1 MKKSCRLLLALAAS
15 LVLGGAA
22 GVTRAAVSEADQQS
36 LRTQYVGKVLIIRK
50 CARVASQYDVQED
63 GTVKGD
69 FQPGYWSVDGAV
81 QVKDLEFHKDNVTF
95 KCLKLWANIKD
106 DGQLHY
112 FPAATALK
120 GKAGDYPQTTD
131 IVFRT
136 SRESLS
142 AAEIAAR
149 VRNVCLGEQDSML
162 STAPQPIAAFIQK
175 VPAEV
180 DIDPVTGL
188 GFTGKPPKAIA
199 QPTPNESREAEL
211 VGQSGRESFV
221 VFVDDQGKA
230 AVVGFTHLLQY
241 GLEETTIEAVKSWK
255 FEPATK
261 DGKPV
266 AIRIPVSVDYKAPDK
281 K

>member
-1 MKKSCRLLLALAAS
+1 MERSRRLFLALAAA
-15 LVLGGAA
+15 LVLGGAV
-22 GVTRAAVSEADQQS
+22 GVARAAVSEAEQQS

-50 CARVASQYDVQED
+50 CARLASQYDVQED

-106 DGQLHY
+106 DGQLHF
-112 FPAATALK
+112 FPAAAALK
-120 GKAGDYPQTTD
+120 GKPGDYPQTTD

-136 SRESLS
+136 SQRSVT
-142 AAEIAAR
+142 AAEIATR
-149 VRNVCLGEQDSML
+149 VTKVCLGDQDSLL
-162 STAPQPIAAFIQK
+162 STAPQPIVAFIQK

-241 GLEETTIEAVKSWK
+241 GLEETTLEAVKSWK

-266 AIRIPVSVDYKAPDK
+266 AIRIPMWIDYKLPDK
-281 K
+281 R

>member
-1 MKKSCRLLLALAAS
+1 MEKSCKWLLALAAA

-50 CARVASQYDVQED
+50 CARLASQYDVQED

-81 QVKDLEFHKDNVTF
+81 QVKDIEFHKDRVTF
-95 KCLKLWANIKD
+95 KCLKLWANVKD

-112 FPAATALK
+112 FPAASALK

-136 SRESLS
+136 SPENVS
-142 AAEIAAR
+142 AAELAVR
-149 VRNVCLGEQDSML
+149 VGKVCLGEHDSLL

-175 VPAEV
+175 IPADV

-188 GFTGKPPKAIA
+188 GFTGKLPKVVS
-199 QPTPNESREAEL
+199 QPAPHESREAEL
-211 VGQSGRESFV
+211 VGQAGRESFV
-221 VFVDDQGKA
+221 LFIDDQGKA
-230 AVVGFTHLLQY
+230 AVIGFTHLLQY
-241 GLEETTIEAVKSWK
+241 GLEETTMEAVKSWR

>member
-1 MKKSCRLLLALAAS
+1 
-15 LVLGGAA
+15 
-22 GVTRAAVSEADQQS
+22 VTRAAVSEAEQQS

-50 CARVASQYDVQED
+50 CARLASQYDVQED

-69 FQPGYWSVDGAV
+69 SQPGYWSVDGAV
-81 QVKDLEFHKDNVTF
+81 QVKDLEFYKDRVTF
-95 KCLKLWANIKD
+95 KCLKLWANVKD

-136 SRESLS
+136 SPESVS

-149 VRNVCLGEQDSML
+149 VRKVCLGEQDSVL

-175 VPAEV
+175 IPVEV

-188 GFTGKPPKAIA
+188 GFTGKPPKAIS
-199 QPTPNESREAEL
+199 QPTPRESREAEL

-221 VFVDDQGKA
+221 VFVDDQGRP

-241 GLEETTIEAVKSWK
+241 GLEEATIEVVKSWK

-266 AIRIPVSVDYKAPDK
+266 AIRIPVSIDYKAPDK